1 MIEQFTSKENI
12 IDFELKKRMKRFE
25 FIRKLS
31 QCFIKEDDYDHV
43 EVKFKIIV
51 SSFFM
56 DNGELRQFD
65 LNKFDEIRENL

>member
-1 MIEQFTSKENI
+1 
-12 IDFELKKRMKRFE
+12 MKRFE

-31 QCFIKEDDYDHV
+31 QCFLKEDDYDHV

-51 SSFFM
+51 SSFFIE
-56 DNGELRQFD
+56 NGELRQYD